1 MKNLIVFIALLS
13 FSVCLAQDPGR
24 AWVKVMTDYGMGA
37 KIDTIRFVI
46 SDGYSPRT
54 VNSVADENGIFLAG
68 FDISNSMDILWSYR
82 KGKMLPLIITPDDT
96 IRITIVSGT
105 DGYLFGK
112 RARTCSNLMEMYEFP
127 NRPRVQAY
135 ESEYTRDPRDF
146 VDLMNDRLNSHL
158 KFVNKF
164 CASNKCTKTFVT
176 WYLKSSY
183 VSYYRNLADYGH
195 SFQRKIRDVPQLNE
209 FLRARDVIV
218 KAIDLNDPT
227 LEMSSGYYDLL
238 KSIFSLYVTPEDL
251 RSLYFTKASSVLLG
265 QEKGIADTD
274 RRALRRIE
282 SGAFARSDLAIL
294 SHLSQKYKRQI
305 NSAVWNS
312 IDPSIQQ
319 KLGEIEDPDFRKVI
333 FSYYKGIRNWI

>member
-1 MKNLIVFIALLS
+1 MKHFPVFIAFLS
-13 FSVCLAQDPGR
+13 FSICLGQDTNR

-37 KIDTIRFVI
+37 RIDTIRFVI
-46 SDGYSPRT
+46 SDGYTPRT
-54 VNSVADENGIFLAG
+54 VYSVADENGTFLAG
-68 FDISNSMDILWSYR
+68 FDISNSMDILWSFK

-96 IRITIVSGT
+96 IRITIISES

-112 RARTCSNLMEMYEFP
+112 RARTCSNLMEMYDVP

-146 VDLMNDRLNSHL
+146 VDLMNDRLNAHL
-158 KFVNKF
+158 KFVNTF
-164 CASNKCTKTFVT
+164 CKSSKCTKTFVT

-195 SFQRKIRDVPQLNE
+195 SFQRKIRDAVQLNE
-209 FLRARDVIV
+209 FLRAREVIV
-218 KAIDLNDPT
+218 KSIDLNDPT

-251 RSLYFTKASSVLLG
+251 RSLYFTKASSVLLEL
-265 QEKGIADTD
+265 EKGIGDGD
-274 RRALRRIE
+274 RKALRRIQ
-282 SGAFARSDLAIL
+282 SGGFATSDLTVL

-305 NSAVWNS
+305 NTAVWNS
-312 IDPSIQQ
+312 VDPSIQQ
-319 KLGEIEDPDFRKVI
+319 KLGDIKDPDMRKVI